1 MNILIIEDEQPA
13 AKRLQQLVLNCQPDA
28 KILASLDSVAA
39 SVDWLST
46 HPAPDL
52 IFMDIQL
59 ADNLSFE
66 IFNQVEVGTPVI
78 FTTAFDQYT
87 LKAFKVNSID
97 YLLKPIEQEELAA
110 ALRKYEQVYAKS
122 QQYDLQVIRHMM
134 RQMSQPNYKE
144 RFIVKS
150 GQQLSYI
157 NTTDIAYFFAED
169 GVVQAMTWPGKKYL
183 VEYTLDQLEP
193 LLPPANFFRIN
204 RKVIVEIKAVKKIA
218 PYFNSRLALTVH
230 PPYEQ
235 ETIVSRERVSDFKK
249 WLDQ

>member
-1 MNILIIEDEQPA
+1 MDILIIEDEQPA